1 MNNLRFA
8 TIIHILTLLN
18 ASKNQWISSEWI
30 AGSINVNAVIVRKEL
45 AVLSKNNFVETRK
58 GKEGGYQLKINAQD
72 ILLSDLMRLI
82 LDDTT
87 FINKKNNPNPE
98 CIIGKQMN
106 ENLDQLYAEMNYK
119 VYEFLEQKTLEDFYQ
134 SFKK

>member
-106 ENLDQLYAEMNYK
+106 ENLDLLYAEMNYK

>member
-30 AGSINVNAVIVRKEL
+30 AGSVNVNAVIVRKEL

>member
-58 GKEGGYQLKINAQD
+58 GKEGGYQLNINAQD

-82 LDDTT
+82 LYDTT

-106 ENLDQLYAEMNYK
+106 ENLDLLYAEMNYK

>member
-8 TIIHILTLLN
+8 TILHILTLLN
-18 ASKNQWISSEWI
+18 TSKNQWLSSEWI

-45 AVLSKNNFVETRK
+45 ALLSKNNFVETRK
-58 GKEGGYQLKINAQD
+58 GKEGGYQLKMEAKNV
-72 ILLSDLMRLI
+72 LLSDLMRLI

-119 VYEFLEQKTLEDFYQ
+119 VYEFLEQKTLADFYQ

>member
-72 ILLSDLMRLI
+72 IFLSDLMRLI

-106 ENLDQLYAEMNYK
+106 ENLDLLYAEMNYK